1 MYTCHVVYVE
11 DDLFNAEPTVTETL
25 SNNQELPTQG
35 IYLLL
40 YSLALRTLS
49 LSPFVLI
56 KKRTFIASGI
66 DGTNFIRDKSID
78 YRWSEMD
85 CVIFGT

>member
-1 MYTCHVVYVE
+1 MIK
-11 DDLFNAEPTVTETL
+11 LRMIA
-25 SNNQELPTQG
+25 QG
-35 IYLLL
+35 IYLL
-40 YSLALRTLS
+40 YSIAL
-49 LSPFVLI
+49 VD

>member
-1 MYTCHVVYVE
+1 MIN
-11 DDLFNAEPTVTETL
+11 LRMIA
-25 SNNQELPTQG
+25 QG